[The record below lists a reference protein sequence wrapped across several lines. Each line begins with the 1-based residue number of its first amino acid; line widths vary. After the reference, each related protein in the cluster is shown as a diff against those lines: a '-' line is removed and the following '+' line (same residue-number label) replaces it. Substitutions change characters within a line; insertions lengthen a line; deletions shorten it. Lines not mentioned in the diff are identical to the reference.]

1 MRRTM
6 LTVML
11 TLLFQRMHSQTVFCP
26 PGAVWNYTYFE
37 MFTGSQNEQV
47 KYVRDS
53 VLGTDT
59 VKVLRHF
66 RYFKNMNIMQGY
78 KYTLIKKTGDIVY
91 FRNLSTQHAWQV
103 LYNFGATA
111 GQSWQNTISLFDNS
125 PSTSTL
131 TAMYSI
137 MVDSVNYVNVNGFN
151 LKRLYL
157 KYWSQYAN
165 PFTGFDA
172 AVITERF
179 GNHYFL
185 FNFYNY
191 NWMSDGDQ
199 WPNILCYQDSTFGA
213 KQFSNKP
220 CNYVGYNG
228 INDNVY
234 NNAGVKIYP
243 NPARDFLYINSENA
257 LIKEETNVRITD
269 LLGRHVKDVVINF
282 TGAELVK
289 VDISELNNGLYLLSL
304 VNNGKVVYTGKLL
317 KQQ

>member
-1 MRRTM
+1 MRKA
-6 LTVML
+6 LL
-11 TLLFQRMHSQTVFCP
+11 ICIWLFLFQKTQSQNIFCP
-26 PGAVWNYTYFE
+26 TGAVWTYTYFE
-37 MFTGSQNEQV
+37 MFSGSLNEQV

-53 VLGTDT
+53 ILASDT

-78 KYTLIKKTGDIVY
+78 KYTVIKKTGSIVY

-131 TAMYSI
+131 TAIYSV
-137 MVDSVNYVNVNGFN
+137 MVDSVNYTNINGFN
-151 LKRLYL
+151 LKQLYV

-165 PFTGFDA
+165 PFTGYDA

-191 NWMSDGDQ
+191 NWVSDGDQ
-199 WPNILCYQDSTFGA
+199 WPGILCYQDDTFGV

-228 INDNVY
+228 VNTNIY

-243 NPARDFLYINSENA
+243 NPADNFFSIALENKKLIDLTGMIATDALGREFRLAPVSSLNSELKIDFSTLA
-257 LIKEETNVRITD
+257 P
-269 LLGRHVKDVVINF
+269 
-282 TGAELVK
+282 
-289 VDISELNNGLYLLSL
+289 GLYLLKL
-304 VNNGKVVYTGKLL
+304 TNKDRETYATKLL
-317 KQQ
+317 KN